1 MGFMRGFRRAGGAA
15 VRGRFS
21 MRGLQRRAEM
31 LKKLV
36 VIMLNARAAV
46 IDVQKESKIAFITN
60 VNGNI
65 PHYVTRSTL

>member
-1 MGFMRGFRRAGGAA
+1 
-15 VRGRFS
+15 
-21 MRGLQRRAEM
+21 M